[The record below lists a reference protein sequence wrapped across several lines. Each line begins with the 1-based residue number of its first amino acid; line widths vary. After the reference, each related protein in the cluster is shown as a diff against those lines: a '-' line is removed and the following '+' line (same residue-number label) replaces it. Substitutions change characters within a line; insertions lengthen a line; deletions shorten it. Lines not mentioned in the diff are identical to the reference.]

1 MQIHKKFRSSFFAL
15 LLACAVLSARASI
28 TYSPGVNNINTIIP
42 DGDLTGV
49 QSSLNLSGL
58 AGTITDVNVSLNI
71 AGGFNGDYYA
81 YLTHNSSLSILLNRP
96 GRTSSSSVGYPDGG
110 FGPDSS
116 ANRFLFDDQAAHDV
130 HLYRT
135 FPFTL
140 NAGELTGTW
149 QPDGRAID
157 PLSSGATFDSAGRS
171 AMLSLFNT
179 ADPNGTWTL
188 FVADVSSGG
197 EGTLV
202 SWSMD
207 ITTSAIP
214 EPSVAAFL
222 VLGAVGAWIRRK
234 RA

>member
-1 MQIHKKFRSSFFAL
+1 MKNQTFTLAV
-15 LLACAVLSARASI
+15 LLACAAFPARAVI
-28 TYSPGVNNINTIIP
+28 TYTPGVNNINATIP
-42 DGDLTGV
+42 DGNLTGV

-58 AGTITDVNVSLNI
+58 QGSILDLNVSLNI

-81 YLTHNSSLSILLNRP
+81 YLTHNSALSILLNRP
-96 GRTSSSSVGYPDGG
+96 GRTGSSSVGYGDAG

-157 PLSSGATFDSAGRS
+157 PLSSGATFDSSARS
-171 AMLSLFNT
+171 AMLSLFNGG
-179 ADPNGTWTL
+179 DPNGTWTL
-188 FVADVSSGG
+188 FVADTSSGG

-207 ITTSAIP
+207 ITTSAVP
-214 EPSVAAFL
+214 EPTVAGLL
-222 VLGAVGAWIRRK
+222 VLGAMSCWFRRT
-234 RA
+234 RG